1 MSATDREYITEV
13 TKDMSGS
20 SAIAM
25 IASSLQGTKL
35 RLGECVALVLFLWF
49 YFFGFIYLS
58 GVLMCVSDSG
68 PVFGSTYF
76 DVFER

>member
-49 YFFGFIYLS
+49 YFFGFISL
-58 GVLMCVSDSG
+58 VLFICLVS
-68 PVFGSTYF
+68 
-76 DVFER
+76 